1 MMSLRCKI
9 SYGAA
14 EFGTQFSWTFVG
26 SYLTVFYTDIVGFT
40 PAIISMIMLVARCF
54 DAFDD
59 PIMGMI
65 AERTRTKWGRFRP
78 WLLFMAPI
86 LALFN
91 VLTFVNAGLPHAWQ
105 VIFSLTSYM
114 LCGAAYSMISICV
127 GSLPNVASY
136 EKEDRV
142 SMNVHRNIG
151 GSVAGVIINAAT
163 MPLLMRISGT
173 SSGNARSYA
182 IVATLYSTV
191 CLISL
196 LIAFRGT
203 KENIGIPQSQKQ
215 VNARTGLLIV
225 MKDRNTMTLIIAMT
239 FFLTGIFGRL
249 GIMLYY
255 YLYVL
260 NDPKLVAPLS
270 TLLSVSM
277 LLPLLFVPRLTRSI
291 DLKTLMSISCIICAS
306 GCLLMFLMGQKHV
319 GFVFAGTFLLGA
331 GNWVSFC
338 SGPIV
343 AEIIDDVQVRTSQR
357 VDGTIYSCV
366 SFATKVGNTVGGSAG
381 ILLLSAAGF
390 TPNTIQN
397 AATTQGM
404 NTVINL
410 IPATLFLIAALVF
423 HTITIN
429 NHDSKHNTQIL
440 KQRDP
445 ATATQELIDMIRN
458 EQPNKRL
465 N

>member
-40 PAIISMIMLVARCF
+40 PAVISMIMLVARCF

-59 PIMGMI
+59 PLMGMI
-65 AERTRTKWGRFRP
+65 AERTRTRWGRFRP
-78 WLLFMAPI
+78 WLLFMAPM

-91 VLTFVNAGLPHAWQ
+91 VLTFVNAGLPRTWQ
-105 VIFSLTSYM
+105 IVFSLASYM
-114 LCGAAYSMISICV
+114 LCGAAYSMTSICV

-151 GSVAGVIINAAT
+151 GSVAGVIINAVT
-163 MPLLMRISGT
+163 MPLLMQLSGGT
-173 SSGNARSYA
+173 SGNSRSYV
-182 IVATLYSTV
+182 IVAALYSAV
-191 CLISL
+191 CLVSL

-203 KENIGIPQSQKQ
+203 EEKIGVPRSQKQ
-215 VNARTGLLIV
+215 VKAHTGLLIV
-225 MKDRNTMTLIIAMT
+225 LKDRNTMTLIIAMT

-260 NDPKLVAPLS
+260 NDPALVAPLS

-277 LLPLLFVPRLTRSI
+277 LLPLLFVPWLTRFVN
-291 DLKTLMSISCIICAS
+291 LKTLMSVSCVICAS
-306 GCLLMFLMGQKHV
+306 GCLLMFLMGRQHV

-366 SFATKVGNTVGGSAG
+366 SFATKVGNTVGGSVG

-390 TPNTIQN
+390 VPNTVQN
-397 AATTQGM
+397 AATVQGM
-404 NTVINL
+404 NAVINL
-410 IPATLFLIAALVF
+410 IPMALFLIAALVF
-423 HTITIN
+423 RAITID
-429 NHDSKHNTQIL
+429 NHTSERNIQVL

-445 ATATQELIDMIRN
+445 AAATQELIDMIRN
-458 EQPNKRL
+458 EK
-465 N
+465 